1 MSVNGRAAVK
11 TRDVEDGTLAQQGY
25 LELKRRIVSLALPP
39 GSTIRDLDLQQQLG
53 LGRTPLRDAL
63 QRLAHDGLLRIY
75 PRRTIMVPKLGI
87 TEVRELF
94 EVRLALEPAAAA
106 LAARRVSAADVE
118 RVSALGETLR
128 RAREHPDVAAFLS
141 ADQDFHRAVAK
152 FSRNALLVDYI
163 DRLETL
169 NLWLWNMYFDSHAGS
184 RADLFAHEPIV
195 EALARR
201 DAVAADAAMRAHITS
216 SKEQLLAGLLG
227 EGAANSLILGKE
239 GHRA

>member
-1 MSVNGRAAVK
+1 MSVDGRAAL
-11 TRDVEDGTLAQQGY
+11 RDLEDGTLAQQAY
-25 LELKRRIVSLALPP
+25 LELKRRILSLALPP
-39 GSTIRDLDLQQQLG
+39 GSTIRDVDLQQQLG

-63 QRLAHDGLLRIY
+63 QRLTHDGLLRIY

-118 RVSALGETLR
+118 VISALGETLR
-128 RAREHPDVAAFLS
+128 RARELPDADAFLD
-141 ADQDFHRAVAK
+141 ADQVFHRAVSK
-152 FSRNALLVDYI
+152 FSRNALLVDYV
-163 DRLETL
+163 DRLQTL
-169 NLWLWNMYFDSHAGS
+169 NLWLWNMYFDSHAVS

-201 DAVAADAAMRAHITS
+201 DASAAKAAMHDHIAS
-216 SKEQLLAGLLG
+216 SREQLLAGLLG
-227 EGAANSLILGKE
+227 EGAPYSLILGKE
-239 GHRA
+239 GNRA